1 MSIYIRERHCHHA
14 IAETVFLDL
23 RTIYYKGSWRQWSI
37 LKFQVMTFTS
47 APLCQKLK
55 ARFQTNYSGLG
66 DDDSEPDQPETNV
79 FDPRHQEVN
88 S

>member
-1 MSIYIRERHCHHA
+1 
-14 IAETVFLDL
+14 
-23 RTIYYKGSWRQWSI
+23 
-37 LKFQVMTFTS
+37 MTFTS